1 MTWHDWLSI
10 AEFIVV
16 TLILVYEMK
25 SVSIEQRSHSLYREY
40 FESRKA
46 WYAARS
52 KKRADCGQDSGGS
65 NLLPGGG
72 DAPDSSPRSTAGPA
86 ASSKGP

>member
-1 MTWHDWLSI
+1 MTWQDWLSI

-25 SVSIEQRSHSLYREY
+25 SVAIEQESHKLYRDY

-46 WYAARS
+46 WYEARG
-52 KKRADCGQDSGGS
+52 KKRSEAG
-65 NLLPGGG
+65 GGG
-72 DAPDSSPRSTAGPA
+72 DSVSTGVGDAGNDTLAPPGTDAPH
-86 ASSKGP
+86 